1 MDAGRLVRP
10 LSTLVAGA
18 RGFAWTHRPLCY
30 MEKLY
35 LNSSCFFS
43 WVLER
48 SFPVAWD
55 VRGCLSFLF
64 FSVFLFVEW
73 EHAWQLCR
81 GLSPGHSLKLD
92 ESPGPSGGAGP
103 AGESHP
109 ELPVPQASLSAVGF
123 ECSFHH
129 LLSGALTEP
138 KITQSRPGAPL
149 WLPSTFTPAFRKDSS
164 QPELGEAGAPGS
176 CPLGGKGAYT

>member
-1 MDAGRLVRP
+1 MRP

-55 VRGCLSFLF
+55 VRGCLSFLFF

-129 LLSGALTEP
+129 LFSVCTRKE
-138 KITQSRPGAPL
+138 KWWYESRMRSVESRCL
-149 WLPSTFTPAFRKDSS
+149 
-164 QPELGEAGAPGS
+164 
-176 CPLGGKGAYT
+176 